1 MVNHEKIIEIIK
13 TLEDV
18 QKENIPVAD
27 TRIYENEV
35 NSYNY
40 IIVRKGKLRKST
52 PGHFVRQVEV
62 VYVFDEEQ
70 KIDDFDI
77 INEVEKL
84 GVKFVIMNPDE
95 EQIGSTN
102 SWVTMNTYIF
112 EGPEKG

>member
-1 MVNHEKIIEIIK
+1 MVNNEKIIEIIK
-13 TLEDV
+13 KLEVV
-18 QKENIPVAD
+18 QKQKIPVAD

-35 NSYNY
+35 SSYNY

-62 VYVFDEEQ
+62 VFDQEQ
-70 KIDDFDI
+70 KINDFDI

-102 SWVTMNTYIF
+102 NWVTMNTYIF

>member
-1 MVNHEKIIEIIK
+1 MVNNEKIIEIIK
-13 TLEDV
+13 KLEVV
-18 QKENIPVAD
+18 QKQKIPVAD

-35 NSYNY
+35 SSYNY

-62 VYVFDEEQ
+62 VYVFDQEQ
-70 KIDDFDI
+70 KINDFDI

-95 EQIGSTN
+95 VQIGSTN
-102 SWVTMNTYIF
+102 NWVTMNTYIF